1 MLGKKKMCLIVKS
14 EEYYGISLWVDKD
27 FDEEHDS
34 PVMKNIL
41 KDFPKESRRTI
52 FPQREEVEMTNEG
65 EMRNEPEFYLTLDGV
80 VKSLTV

>member
-41 KDFPKESRRTI
+41 KDFPKDKRKVFIRRYD
-52 FPQREEVEMTNEG
+52 EVDMMNEG
-65 EMRNEPEFYLTLDGV
+65 EMKNEPEHYLIGGV
-80 VKSLTV
+80 VKSIT